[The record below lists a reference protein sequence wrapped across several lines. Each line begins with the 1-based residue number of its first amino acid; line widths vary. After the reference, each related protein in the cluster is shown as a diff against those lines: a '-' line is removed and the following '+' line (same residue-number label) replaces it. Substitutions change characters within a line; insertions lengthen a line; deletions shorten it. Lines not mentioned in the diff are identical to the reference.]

1 MFRATGTM
9 SLEARC
15 TLTSRVW
22 CDGWWPGAQGR
33 VVSANADERPAG
45 TVVDLVVVHSISL
58 PPGVYG
64 GAEVQALFTNQ
75 LDVGAHPYFDQL
87 RGLRVS
93 AHFYVRRT
101 GETLQFVS
109 CDRRAWHAGQ
119 SSWRGRS
126 ACNDF
131 SIGIELEG
139 LEGTVFEAVQYAALA
154 KLLRALGR
162 RYPIEGVVGHEDVA
176 PGRKQ
181 DPGREFDWLA
191 LAKLSRVPS
200 RWWVDVRSEALARDV
215 VKKH

>member
-1 MFRATGTM
+1 M
-9 SLEARC
+9 SK
-15 TLTSRVW
+15 SRVW
-22 CDGWWPGAQGR
+22 RDGWWPGSQGR
-33 VVSANADERPAG
+33 VGSANADERPAD
-45 TVVDLVVVHSISL
+45 TVVNLVVVHSISL

-75 LDVGAHPYFDQL
+75 LDCDAHPYFDQL

-93 AHFYVRRT
+93 AHFFVRRT

-109 CDRRAWHAGQ
+109 CDRRAWHAGR
-119 SSWRGRS
+119 SSWRNRS

-139 LEGTVFEAVQYAALA
+139 LEGTAFDAAQYAALG

-162 RYPIEGVVGHEDVA
+162 RYPIESVVGHEHVA

-181 DPGREFDWLA
+181 DPGREFDWAA
-191 LAKLSRVPS
+191 LAKLSHAPS
-200 RWWVDVRSEALARDV
+200 RWWADLRSEALGKTVSA
-215 VKKH
+215 